1 MKNTAQKSTTN
12 ATEDDPAKKP
22 QSALTLHIFL
32 SHLIAIGTFWF
43 TDAFLSDLTGWS
55 EATILVL
62 AVLIGVGVGF
72 LFDISLF
79 LGIGLV
85 ESALRQLAAGQII
98 DPPLIRPWPLG
109 RLLAVVDEL
118 SGHGYQVSEMRGSL
132 SEKMQAA
139 AAQEERNR
147 LARELHDS
155 IKQQIFSIS
164 VSAAA
169 VEARWDSDP
178 VGAQAALADVRRGAK
193 EAMVEMNAM
202 LQQLRPA
209 PLEKVGLTEALR
221 EQCEALGYRTG
232 ATVKYDL
239 KELPPDDHLP
249 VGTQEVIFRVTQEAL
264 TNIARHARAS
274 EVLVRLGV
282 YKKAQKEFLFLE
294 VKDNGRGFDEQ
305 TVGSGMGLNNIR
317 QRAQSIGGRTEIK
330 SRPGY
335 GTAVRVIE
343 IPVTPPVPAMT
354 PSTILN
360 QYSPA
365 ERAIISD
372 MATPGM
378 SLFLKVKMPGCFVI
392 GLFILISL
400 PLLFFYSG
408 TAVAL
413 YTALVGAVC
422 LYANGKKI
430 LESRAEAKMAH
441 KSGEIMQAVWA
452 RRRQHLWQ
460 AIFMAQIM
468 FWLPIQ
474 FITWLPRVGIEQFQL
489 LSTILMFSMGVG
501 IFYQF
506 IQMMKLDH
514 MLFKLLP
521 VPLQSPKIPKPFLI
535 AFMPIA
541 GTFYLLTLVPDNGF
555 VAMTVREW
563 LLVSVYLLLVIIYV
577 HNTMRNGL
585 LWYWKWRL
593 FPQKSEQV

>member
-1 MKNTAQKSTTN
+1 MKKATQKST
-12 ATEDDPAKKP
+12 ATATKNDPAKKP

-32 SHLIAIGTFWF
+32 SHLIAIGVFWF
-43 TDAFLSDLTGWS
+43 TNIFLNDLTGWS
-55 EATILVL
+55 EATIVVL

-85 ESALRQLAAGQII
+85 EGALRQLAAGQII
-98 DPPLIRPWPLG
+98 DPPPIRPWPLG

-118 SGHGYQVSEMRGSL
+118 SGHGYQVSELRGSL

-232 ATVKYDL
+232 AMVKHDL
-239 KELPPDDHLP
+239 KELPADDHLP

-294 VKDNGRGFDEQ
+294 VKDNGRGFQEQ
-305 TVGSGMGLNNIR
+305 AVGSGMGLNNIR
-317 QRAQSIGGRTEIK
+317 QRAQSIGGRAEIK
-330 SRPGY
+330 SHPGY
-335 GTAVRVIE
+335 GTMVRIME
-343 IPVTPPVPAMT
+343 IPVTPPTLAMS
-354 PSTILN
+354 PSIK
-360 QYSPA
+360 YSPA
-365 ERAIISD
+365 EREIINNI
-372 MATPGM
+372 ATPGM
-378 SLFLKVKMPGCFVI
+378 SLFLSVKMPGCFVV
-392 GLFILISL
+392 GLFVLVSL

-413 YTALVGAVC
+413 YAAVVGAVC

-430 LESRAEAKMAH
+430 QESLAEAKMAD
-441 KSGEIMQAVWA
+441 KSGQTMQAIWA

-474 FITWLPRVGIEQFQL
+474 FTTWLPRVGVAQFQL
-489 LSTILMFSMGVG
+489 LSTILMFFIGAG

-506 IQMMKLDH
+506 IQIMKLDH
-514 MLFKLLP
+514 KLFKLLP
-521 VPLQSPKIPKPFLI
+521 TSLLSTKIPNPFLI
-535 AFMPIA
+535 ATIPIV
-541 GTFYLLTLVPDNGF
+541 GTIYLLTYVPDNGF

-563 LLVSVYLLLVIIYV
+563 LLVSGYLLLVAFYV

-593 FPQKSEQV
+593 FPQKSEQI